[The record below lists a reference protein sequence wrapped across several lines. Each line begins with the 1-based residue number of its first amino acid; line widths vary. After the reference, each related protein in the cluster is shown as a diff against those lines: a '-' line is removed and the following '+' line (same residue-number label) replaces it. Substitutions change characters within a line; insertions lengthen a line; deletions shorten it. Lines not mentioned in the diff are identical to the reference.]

1 MTAAMDK
8 SNNSTKH
15 KDRSPISRRGLL
27 LGGFL
32 VAMAATYGLFSSY
45 AIKFIFPERKA
56 PRLRR
61 IFLAFTSDIL
71 QGESKS
77 ILMPSGD
84 QLLISNTRNID
95 AETGNTFVA
104 FSNSCPHLGCKVFWE
119 AQAEQFICPCHQGI
133 FDAEGKAISGPPAQ
147 SGSSLR
153 HYRIEVQ
160 GNSIYALIE
169 EV

>member
-1 MTAAMDK
+1 MAK
-8 SNNSTKH
+8 SSESTNPKA
-15 KDRSPISRRGLL
+15 RSRVSRRGLL

-32 VAMAATYGLFSSY
+32 AAMATTYGLFASY
-45 AIKFIFPERKA
+45 SLKFIFPERKP

-61 IFLAFTSDIL
+61 IFLAFASDVS

-84 QLLISNTRNID
+84 QLLLSNTRSID
-95 AETGNTFVA
+95 AETGNSFVA

-119 AQAEQFICPCHQGI
+119 AQQERFICPCHQGI

-147 SGSSLR
+147 SGNNLR
-153 HYRIEVQ
+153 HYNIEVQ

>member
-1 MTAAMDK
+1 MDK
-8 SNNSTKH
+8 PNSSTNNKNP
-15 KDRSPISRRGLL
+15 SPITRRGLL

-32 VAMAATYGLFSSY
+32 ASLAATYGFFASF
-45 AIKFIFPERKA
+45 AMKFVFPERKA

-61 IFLAFTSDIL
+61 VFLAFASDIP
-71 QGESKS
+71 QGDSKS

-84 QLLISNTRNID
+84 QLLISNTRSVD

-119 AQAEQFICPCHQGI
+119 ARVEQFICPCHQGV
-133 FDAEGKAISGPPAQ
+133 FDAEGKPISGPPAQ

-153 HYRIEVQ
+153 HYRIEVE

>member
-1 MTAAMDK
+1 MDK
-8 SNNSTKH
+8 PNNASNNKNQ
-15 KDRSPISRRGLL
+15 SPITRRGLL

-32 VAMAATYGLFSSY
+32 ASLAAAYGFFGAT
-45 AIKFIFPERKA
+45 AIKFVFPERRA
-56 PRLRR
+56 PRIRR
-61 IFLAFTSDIL
+61 MFLAFASDVP

-84 QLLISNTRNID
+84 QLLVSNTRNID

-104 FSNSCPHLGCKVFWE
+104 FSNSCPHLGCKVFYE
-119 AQAEQFICPCHQGI
+119 AKKEQFICPCHQGI
-133 FDAEGKAISGPPAQ
+133 FDAEGKPISGPPAQ
-147 SGSSLR
+147 SGSSLK
-153 HYRIEVQ
+153 HYRIEVE